1 MTGRIAVEEVA
12 GGAWIRLD
20 NPARRNA
27 IGLAMWDALTESFQR
42 LADDGARFV
51 VLASAVPDMFGSGA
65 DLNDLETA
73 LVDPVAYEERIG
85 RAHDA
90 LAAFP
95 GVSIAAIDGACFG
108 GALALASGAGAAG
121 GELASTAR
129 CASAQ
134 ARSALLC
141 YVNFA
146 RAANGAGLLRQA
158 STLGSAAR
166 AKGGAIVRCG
176 DFSHGPC
183 GSDPTAAVR
192 SSGYGFRLWGENLY
206 WGSGPLGSARNAVG
220 GWLRSPAHRRR
231 FRTP

>member
-1 MTGRIAVEEVA
+1 M
-12 GGAWIRLD
+12 
-20 NPARRNA
+20 
-27 IGLAMWDALTESFQR
+27 R
-42 LADDGARFV
+42 LA
-51 VLASAVPDMFGSGA
+51 
-65 DLNDLETA
+65 
-73 LVDPVAYEERIG
+73 
-85 RAHDA
+85 A
-90 LAAFP
+90 LAAAS
-95 GVSIAAIDGACFG
+95 VAAVFV
-108 GALALASGAGAAG
+108 LASGAGAAG

-146 RAANGAGLLRQA
+146 RAANGAGPLRQA

-166 AKGGAIVRCG
+166 VKGGAIVRCG

-192 SSGYGFRLWGENLY
+192 ASGYGFRLWGENLY

-220 GWLRSPAHRRR
+220 GWLRSPAHRSAMLDRR
-231 FRTP
+231 FREIGIAAVAWPGRGTVWVIELGTR